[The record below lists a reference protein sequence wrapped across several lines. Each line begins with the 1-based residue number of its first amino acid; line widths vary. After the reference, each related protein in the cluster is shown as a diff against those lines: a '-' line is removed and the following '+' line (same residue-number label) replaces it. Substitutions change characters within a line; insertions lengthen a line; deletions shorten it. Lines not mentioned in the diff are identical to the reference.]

1 MLPQPR
7 SSWSLCRTVPKKSR
21 QVQQKGRCLPAR
33 VELVCGLFC
42 RKVTTEAI
50 ASILMSATALDTLS
64 RRPSLQAALG
74 EARAELERLYGD
86 RLVKVI
92 LYGSHA
98 RGEAHEESDVDVL
111 VVLKGTINPY
121 EEARRTSSVMLN
133 ATLRHEMALSI
144 LHLEEEHFKDPTHPL
159 MMNVNEEGIEL

>member
-1 MLPQPR
+1 MA
-7 SSWSLCRTVPKKSR
+7 SL
-21 QVQQKGRCLPAR
+21 
-33 VELVCGLFC
+33 
-42 RKVTTEAI
+42 
-50 ASILMSATALDTLS
+50 LMSATSLDTLS
-64 RRPSLQAALG
+64 VRPSVQAALG
-74 EARAELERLYGD
+74 EARAALERLYGD

-133 ATLRHEMALSI
+133 ATLRHEMGLSI